1 MKIPEAYQ
9 IRVFQEREELQER
22 VSKLTQFM
30 FSDNFST
37 VNLAEQ
43 ARLTRQLEYMD
54 NYLRVLTERIEA
66 M

>member
-9 IRVFQEREELQER
+9 IRVFQEHAELKER
-22 VSKLTQFM
+22 VSKLAQFA

-37 VNLAEQ
+37 LDPAEQ
-43 ARLTRQLEYMD
+43 ARLSRQLEYMD